1 MALTSRL
8 TEGAFV
14 SSRQGAWGELAH
26 LSQRAADVG
35 LRRLAPADLARLSPG
50 YRDACAD
57 LAHARAARYSAPLV
71 EQLELL
77 AAQAHSTL
85 YAARRGQAARVR
97 EAFAAFPRA
106 VRRRKGAVALAA
118 LLFFA
123 PLAFG
128 LLASLSDPTFAFKVA
143 PEAMLRQLSEA
154 YARGFDEGRR
164 GGEGALMAGF
174 YVNNNVGIALR
185 CFATGIFGG
194 LGSAFYL
201 FQNGL
206 SIGAILGYV
215 ISQGAGANIGVF
227 IIGHGSFE
235 LGAIVLAGGAGL
247 SMGWSIVSPGEKT
260 RLHSL
265 QDTSKDVVVI
275 VAGAAAMLL
284 VAALLEGFWSGSSLP
299 AEVKLVF
306 GGAMFALVSAYLV
319 LAGRARAE
327 GAP

>member
-1 MALTSRL
+1 
-8 TEGAFV
+8 
-14 SSRQGAWGELAH
+14 
-26 LSQRAADVG
+26 
-35 LRRLAPADLARLSPG
+35 
-50 YRDACAD
+50 
-57 LAHARAARYSAPLV
+57 
-71 EQLELL
+71 
-77 AAQAHSTL
+77 
-85 YAARRGQAARVR
+85 
-97 EAFAAFPRA
+97 
-106 VRRRKGAVALAA
+106 
-118 LLFFA
+118 
-123 PLAFG
+123 
-128 LLASLSDPTFAFKVA
+128 
-143 PEAMLRQLSEA
+143 
-154 YARGFDEGRR
+154 
-164 GGEGALMAGF
+164 MAGF